1 MIRWLKS
8 LPWGRKFYAIK
19 KLNPNIIPITN
30 PKQYEYF
37 IDEIRKPRE
46 YNVQN
51 LYQFRVLKR
60 TTKFH

>member
-1 MIRWLKS
+1 LGQGI
-8 LPWGRKFYAIK
+8 LPNK

-30 PKQYEYF
+30 PKQHGYF